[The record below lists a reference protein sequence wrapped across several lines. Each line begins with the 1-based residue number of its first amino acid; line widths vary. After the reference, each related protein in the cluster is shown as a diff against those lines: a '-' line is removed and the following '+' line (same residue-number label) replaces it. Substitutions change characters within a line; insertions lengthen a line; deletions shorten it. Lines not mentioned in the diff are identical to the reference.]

1 MKETFTY
8 DDMNR
13 LTGITLSRPS
23 GQDLACAVTYD
34 ALGRMTSKQAVTA
47 VNGVA
52 QVSAVFS
59 QPVFN
64 AIKVH
69 AVSSAQSMSDM
80 FPTGAQNITYTSFEK
95 AGKIKLDMDS
105 ICYTYGYDQQRI
117 GMEEY
122 IGSSVRTKQYV
133 GSCEYITETGTSGT
147 KTLTYL
153 TGPYGVFAVVEKQN
167 NAETLHYILKDNLGS
182 WTTITNGNGAVEQ
195 RLSFD
200 AWGNQRN
207 PNTWANYTA
216 NDTYSKPMF
225 DRGFTGHEHYDR
237 FKVVNANAR
246 LYDPVIGCFFSPDP
260 YVQAPDFT
268 QNYNRYSYCLNN
280 PVMYSD
286 PTGEVFGIDDAIIIC
301 GAIIG
306 AYFGGALANGGNY
319 NPTRWDWGCPTTY
332 LGIIGGGVA
341 GGLSSWAGIG
351 IAGTGVPFCNTAA
364 IASSSLIYSS
374 GMHLTGLGAGF
385 DYDISVSIGFASYN
399 FTQREFGY
407 LLKKG
412 NSILDNIGYGLGAFT
427 NICDMYRF
435 ATWDILSSEKK
446 LEIIKNTVNDPE
458 ITVTYDRSL
467 NKEGQYNKE
476 TGEMTIGRKGL
487 RQGKGWA
494 QSTLQHEYKHHID
507 ICNGLGSKDNAF
519 LDWRAYCYELQNAE
533 RNGLTISQH
542 QDLIR
547 RATNCANNLGQPI
560 GNFPKYTL
568 LEWLRSLIYL

>member
-1 MKETFTY
+1 MTRSEPSY
-8 DDMNR
+8 NLRNR
-13 LTGITLSRPS
+13 PASISENGYSITLDYGADGMRRNTRFYS
-23 GQDLACAVTYD
+23 GSTLQKKVTRVSELYEKEVTSLATRHLDYIYAEGRVV
-34 ALGRMTSKQAVTA
+34 ALHVK
-47 VNGVA
+47 NG
-52 QVSAVFS
+52 
-59 QPVFN
+59 N
-64 AIKVH
+64 A
-69 AVSSAQSMSDM
+69 
-80 FPTGAQNITYTSFEK
+80 
-95 AGKIKLDMDS
+95 DS
-105 ICYTYGYDQQRI
+105 LY
-117 GMEEY
+117 
-122 IGSSVRTKQYV
+122 
-133 GSCEYITETGTSGT
+133 
-147 KTLTYL
+147 
-153 TGPYGVFAVVEKQN
+153 
-167 NAETLHYILKDNLGS
+167 YILSDHLGS
-182 WTTITNGNGAVEQ
+182 WNKVMNQNKVIVQQTH
-195 RLSFD
+195 FD
-200 AWGNQRN
+200 PWGNRMEYSSW
-207 PNTWANYTA
+207 NTSQTQI
-216 NDTYSKPMF
+216 SF
-225 DRGFTGHEHYDR
+225 SFHRGFTGHEHYDR

-246 LYDPVIGCFFSPDP
+246 LYDPVIGRFFSPDP
-260 YVQAPDFT
+260 FVQAPDFT
-268 QNYNRYSYCLNN
+268 QNFNRYSYCMNN

>member
-1 MKETFTY
+1 
-8 DDMNR
+8 MNR
-13 LTGITLSRPS
+13 LTGITLSRPA

-64 AIKVH
+64 ATKVH

-80 FPTGAQNITYTSFEK
+80 FPTGTQNVTYTSFDK
-95 AGKIKLDMDS
+95 ANKIKLGMDS

-122 IGSSVRTKQYV
+122 LGSSVRTKQYV

-153 TGPYGVFAVVEKQN
+153 TGPYGVFAVVERQN

-216 NDTYSKPMF
+216 NDTYSKPML

-246 LYDPVIGCFFSPDP
+246 LYDPVIGRFFSPDP
-260 YVQAPDFT
+260 FVQAPDFT
-268 QNYNRYSYCLNN
+268 QNYNRYSYCMNN

-286 PTGEVFGIDDAIIIC
+286 PDGEFFIVDSWIVGFVSKFFQTGSLKQSWQE
-301 GAIIG
+301 
-306 AYFGGALANGGNY
+306 ANKRAGNDVKL
-319 NPTRWDWGCPTTY
+319 W
-332 LGIIGGGVA
+332 
-341 GGLSSWAGIG
+341 GGLLVTDENKSFWGRTWEFFSR
-351 IAGTGVPFCNTAA
+351 
-364 IASSSLIYSS
+364 
-374 GMHLTGLGAGF
+374 LTWQAPQTIVGWFVAEAV
-385 DYDISVSIGFASYN
+385 I
-399 FTQREFGY
+399 
-407 LLKKG
+407 LLVLRVVL
-412 NSILDNIGYGLGAFT
+412 NPLTIN
-427 NICDMYRF
+427 
-435 ATWDILSSEKK
+435 
-446 LEIIKNTVNDPE
+446 LEPRLPVLTM
-458 ITVTYDRSL
+458 
-467 NKEGQYNKE
+467 E
-476 TGEMTIGRKGL
+476 TGEL
-487 RQGKGWA
+487 
-494 QSTLQHEYKHHID
+494 
-507 ICNGLGSKDNAF
+507 
-519 LDWRAYCYELQNAE
+519 
-533 RNGLTISQH
+533 
-542 QDLIR
+542 
-547 RATNCANNLGQPI
+547 
-560 GNFPKYTL
+560 
-568 LEWLRSLIYL
+568 

>member
-1 MKETFTY
+1 MK
-8 DDMNR
+8 
-13 LTGITLSRPS
+13 
-23 GQDLACAVTYD
+23 AAV
-34 ALGRMTSKQAVTA
+34 
-47 VNGVA
+47 
-52 QVSAVFS
+52 
-59 QPVFN
+59 
-64 AIKVH
+64 
-69 AVSSAQSMSDM
+69 
-80 FPTGAQNITYTSFEK
+80 TYTSFDK
-95 AGKIKLDMDS
+95 VNKVKQGSDS
-105 ICYTYGYDQQRI
+105 LCYTYGYDQQRI